1 MSDPIFGISIAR
13 TGNEPRPAVV
23 ADMSVVGLVGT
34 APNADPLVYPINQP
48 VLIFSD
54 DAAKLTAL
62 GDGGTL
68 PYSVQGVNDQ
78 LGEFQVAAKIVIVR
92 VADDASRNVV
102 ITNIVGSSASKTGI
116 WALPE
121 AGPALGVIPRLIAC
135 PHYTQDQASGVAT
148 IAVTNPGTGYTSA
161 PTVGFTGGG
170 GTGAAGTAVLTNG
183 VGTIAVTTP
192 GTGYT
197 AAPTVTLSAPQ
208 AAGGIQAT
216 ATATVSAGAITAF
229 TVTNPGTG
237 YTAAPT
243 VTIIGAGTGGVGTA
257 ALVGRVGS
265 VTITNGGT
273 GYTSAPTIAV
283 SGGGGGTGAAATATF
298 NFLANPI
305 VAALPPVLSQLLGVA
320 VCSGP
325 ATTLA
330 AFTNWRE
337 TIASERII
345 PIETAVLV
353 GPSATLRDAAPFVL
367 GIAVRRDHE
376 KQGRPFHSW
385 ANQPMYGIVGPSRN
399 IRFSLTDGATEGQQ
413 ILALN
418 GGVILR
424 GEAGVETAI
433 ASSGFIFV
441 GTDNAGDDP
450 LWQFYN
456 VTRGRDYIHLMFLR
470 TLRGYLGTS
479 NLTVAAIDAVRNTMT
494 FALRDIK
501 ADGDILGY
509 KVDFTRDQ
517 NSPEQLRL
525 GKFTIDFAAEE
536 APVWRY
542 LGIRSSRYRPA
553 IDALLDDLLA
563 QVDVAA

>member
-1 MSDPIFGISIAR
+1 MSDPIFGISISRA
-13 TGNEPRPAVV
+13 TAEPRPAVV

-34 APNADPLVYPINQP
+34 APNADPLVYPLNQP

-54 DAAKLTAL
+54 DAEKLTAL
-62 GDGGTL
+62 GANGTL
-68 PYSVQGVNDQ
+68 PFSVQGVNDQ

-92 VADDASRNVV
+92 VADDADRSVV
-102 ITNIVGSSASKTGI
+102 IGNIVGSSASKTGI

-121 AGPALGVIPRLIAC
+121 AGPALGVIPRLIGC
-135 PHYTQDQASGVAT
+135 PEYTKDQATGVAT
-148 IAVTNPGTGYTSA
+148 ITVSAPGTGYTSA
-161 PTVGFTGGG
+161 PTVAFAGGG
-170 GTGAAGTAVLTNG
+170 GTGAAGTAVMTNG
-183 VGTIAVTTP
+183 VGSIAVTTA

-197 AAPTVTLSAPQ
+197 VAPTITLSAPQ
-208 AAGGIQAT
+208 TPGGIQAT
-216 ATATVSAGAITAF
+216 ATATVNAGAITGY
-229 TVTNPGTG
+229 TITNPGTG
-237 YTAAPT
+237 YTAPPT
-243 VTIIGAGTGGVGTA
+243 VTITGAGTGGVGTA
-257 ALVGRVGS
+257 ALTQRVAS
-265 VTITNGGT
+265 VTITTPGT
-273 GYTSAPTIAV
+273 GYTSAPTV
-283 SGGGGGTGAAATATF
+283 SFTGGAGTGATATATIQQ
-298 NFLANPI
+298 LANPI

-345 PIETAVLV
+345 PLETAVLV

-385 ANQPMYGIVGPSRN
+385 ANQPMYGIVGPNRN

-456 VTRGRDYIHLMFLR
+456 VTRGRDYIHLTFLR

-536 APVWRY
+536 APVLRY
-542 LGIRSSRYRPA
+542 LGVRSSRYRPA
-553 IDALLDDLLA
+553 LDALLDDLLA

>member
-1 MSDPIFGISIAR
+1 MSDPIFGISISR
-13 TGNEPRPAVV
+13 QTNEPRPAVV

-34 APNADPLVYPINQP
+34 APNADPLVYPLNQP

-54 DAAKLTAL
+54 DAEKLTAL
-62 GDGGTL
+62 GATGTL

-92 VADDASRNVV
+92 VADDAFRNVV

-121 AGPALGVIPRLIAC
+121 AGPILGVIPRLIAC
-135 PHYTQDQASGVAT
+135 PDYTQDQASGVSA
-148 IAVTNPGTGYTSA
+148 IAMTVLGSGYVSA
-161 PTVGFTGGG
+161 PTVAFSGGG

-183 VGTIAVTTP
+183 VTLAVTTP

-197 AAPTVTLSAPQ
+197 VAPTLSISAPPP
-208 AAGGIQAT
+208 GGVQAT
-216 ATATVSAGAITAF
+216 ATVTVNAGALQTI

-237 YTAAPT
+237 YLTAPT
-243 VTIIGAGTGGVGTA
+243 VTITGAGTGGVITA
-257 ALVGRVGS
+257 TLTGRVGS
-265 VTITNGGT
+265 VTITNAGT
-273 GYTSAPTIAV
+273 GYTSAPTIAF
-283 SGGGGGTGAAATATF
+283 SGGSGTGAAATATF
-298 NFLANPI
+298 DFLANPI

-320 VCSGP
+320 VCTGP

-330 AFTNWRE
+330 GFTNWRE
-337 TIASERII
+337 TINSDRII
-345 PIETAVLV
+345 PVETGVLV
-353 GPSATLRDAAPFVL
+353 GPSATLRDSAPFIL

-385 ANQPMYGIVGPSRN
+385 ANQPIYGIVGPNRN

-433 ASSGFIFV
+433 ASGGFIFV
-441 GTDNAGDDP
+441 GTDNAGTDP

-456 VTRGRDYIHLMFLR
+456 VVRGRDYIHLTFLK
-470 TLRGYLGTS
+470 TLRSYLGTS

-536 APVWRY
+536 APVLRY

-553 IDALLDDLLA
+553 LDALLDDLLA